1 MERHID
7 MVALLFLVYGALLV
21 VLAAVLLIVLGPGG
35 APTEVSTAPGS
46 VWTELAYRTPE
57 AALTLTVIAVPF
69 ILTAWG
75 LRRRAGAARIAALVL
90 GGLSILSFPIGTA
103 LGGYSI
109 WVLTRPEAA
118 SAFADQSPAP
128 DDLASSGDVPGSSDS
143 DAELMQ

>member
-1 MERHID
+1 MDRHID
-7 MVALLFLVYGALLV
+7 MVALLFLVYGGLLV

-35 APTEVSTAPGS
+35 APTDVSTAPGS
-46 VWTELAYRTPE
+46 VWTELAFRTPE
-57 AALTLTVIAVPF
+57 AALTLTVIAIPF

-75 LRRRAGAARIAALVL
+75 LRRRAGAARVAALVL

-118 SAFADQSPAP
+118 AAFAGQPPSS
-128 DDLASSGDVPGSSDS
+128 DDLASSGDVSGSSDS